1 MVQPLQLLPAT
12 AGAPLGTEASVSRPV
27 SRTTSDPRAHASL
40 SRIGPARLLFA
51 RPQATKGQVSN
62 PTRSTDKQ
70 QPALLEGASQLRTSA
85 LKTGPRRGRGDFSR
99 GPASP
104 LPLPPI
110 CAVSPV
116 TGPFCP
122 PPPGPHTLTAAP
134 GGQGAPG
141 RCAPCQCEESWG
153 PTCLR
158 ALPSLWPRPWEGALP
173 PVCPAR
179 AVLLAPVTV
188 DRPRDRPGAGDSH
201 PTVGE
206 SISQAHTA
214 FLSKRRDHLPPPLTR
229 PVLQPGLGPQG
240 TFLPTVQGPW
250 SGVRREEERLLWP
263 QTSHRIL
270 PGTWASA
277 AAVGRPCRTRV
288 RRGH

>member
-1 MVQPLQLLPAT
+1 MLRLSSADGLLVQPLQLLPAT

-122 PPPGPHTLTAAP
+122 PPRPAHAHSGP
-134 GGQGAPG
+134 
-141 RCAPCQCEESWG
+141 R
-153 PTCLR
+153 
-158 ALPSLWPRPWEGALP
+158 
-173 PVCPAR
+173 
-179 AVLLAPVTV
+179 
-188 DRPRDRPGAGDSH
+188 GAGSSR
-201 PTVGE
+201 PLCPLPVRGE
-206 SISQAHTA
+206 
-214 FLSKRRDHLPPPLTR
+214 LGPHLPPR
-229 PVLQPGLGPQG
+229 PPFLVAQTVGGGAATGVSSQSCPAGPSDCGQA
-240 TFLPTVQGPW
+240 T
-250 SGVRREEERLLWP
+250 
-263 QTSHRIL
+263 
-270 PGTWASA
+270 
-277 AAVGRPCRTRV
+277 
-288 RRGH
+288 